1 MNICDLNKEPKI
13 DYPNFWEY
21 KVIFQKDEEAQKI
34 ISDIVK
40 EREHKLVFSKFS
52 KDEKYASYNLSVLVN
67 SDKERLELFSALK
80 DVSKYVL

>member
-40 EREHKLVFSKFS
+40 EREYKLVFSKFS

-67 SDKERLELFSALK
+67 SDKERLELFYEAT
-80 DVSKYVL
+80 

>member
-13 DYPNFWEY
+13 EYPNFWEY

>member
-40 EREHKLVFSKFS
+40 EREYKLVFSKFS

>member
-21 KVIFQKDEEAQKI
+21 KVIFQKDEDAQKI

-40 EREHKLVFSKFS
+40 ECEYKLAFSKFS